1 MSEEQTS
8 TPYEL
13 PRVEDMI
20 PDEETIKEDIR
31 LKIALRESGDLD
43 KVITKLVK
51 TSIKL
56 TAAFLIAQN
65 LIEDLVE
72 IPKEA
77 AYKRIERAT
86 RPLWTYLLAIRLN
99 AGVENGTDGSNTAD
113 ERRAER

>member
-1 MSEEQTS
+1 MENN

-13 PRVEDMI
+13 PRVEDMT
-20 PDEETIKEDIR
+20 PDEETIKKQIGLEMM
-31 LKIALRESGDLD
+31 LRESGDLD

-56 TAAFLIAQN
+56 TAAFLVAQD

-86 RPLWTYLLAIRLN
+86 RPLWTYLLAIRVN
-99 AGVENGTDGSNTAD
+99 AGVENGTDGSNPAD
-113 ERRAER
+113 ERRAE